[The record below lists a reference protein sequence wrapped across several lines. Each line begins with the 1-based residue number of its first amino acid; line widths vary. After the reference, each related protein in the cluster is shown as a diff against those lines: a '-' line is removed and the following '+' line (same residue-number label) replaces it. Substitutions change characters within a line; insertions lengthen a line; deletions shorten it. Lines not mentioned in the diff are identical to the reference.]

1 MSVKQTEGKITALY
15 ERLSRDDESAGDSN
29 SIVNQKK
36 YLESYAAQ
44 MGYENC
50 AHYTDDGWSGG
61 NFERPAWKKLIADIE
76 AGKVAHVIVK
86 DMSRAG
92 RDYLQTGFYTEVF
105 FRQHNVHFVAIAN
118 GVDSNDQ
125 NSNEFAPFLNIMNE
139 WYLRDLSR
147 KQRTAIRV
155 KGESGKP
162 TTNCAIYGYKKDPN
176 DKYHW
181 LIDEE
186 AAAVVR
192 RIFRLTIEGN
202 GPYEIA
208 RIFFDDKIETPAV
221 YFGKQNKGIWKSKEE
236 FPNPY
241 NWSGYIVAQI
251 LSKPEYM
258 GHTVNFRSH
267 KQSYKDKTP
276 VMNPKEEWLIF
287 ENTHEAIVDKETWEL
302 AQKLRKTPRR
312 IDTMGEANPL
322 TGLLYCA
329 DCGEKMYNH
338 RSRGGTENNPYP
350 SDFFDCSVYTRAHQ
364 KHSTACCGHYITTT
378 ALRTLILETIRSVST
393 FAISNRDEF
402 MEKVRAA
409 SQLRQAEAAKDTKR
423 KLNKDR
429 KRITE
434 LDTIIKKLYESFAV
448 GRISEERFDSLLSE
462 YEEEQKFL
470 RTSVSN
476 MEERLSGFE
485 EDTNRAEQFLALAKK
500 YTDFSELTT
509 PMINEFI
516 DKILVHVPEKVD
528 GDRIQEVEIYLKFI
542 GHFELP
548 APELTAEEE
557 KRQEYIDDSVEHAI
571 SDYGNSVLYSSA
583 RNEYMIERMK
593 RLLTRTIWALTKQ
606 LEAGDFVPVAYEMR
620 FENGKIDRV
629 DLCKDKDKVYVKVLD
644 YKTGSKAFD
653 VVALYH
659 GLQLQLMVYMDAAV
673 KMTQKHYPDS
683 EVIPAGV
690 FYYRLNDPLV
700 EKKVVGE
707 EEEIWQKVLK
717 ELKVDGVMNLKDE
730 TLEHLDHCQAGESAV
745 IPVKYNKNGS
755 LSKNSKVASEQEFE
769 VMMRHALGKV
779 LKVHRK
785 ILSGE
790 VAAFPYRRKQES
802 GCDYCAYRHI
812 CGFDQKIPGYKYR
825 DIFEMTQSEVIAAME
840 ADAVKENMN
849 RDDHEKEQEKGTG
862 SWE

>member
-50 AHYTDDGWSGG
+50 IHYTDDGYSGG
-61 NFERPAWKKLIADIE
+61 NFERPSWKRLIADIE

-364 KHSTACCGHYITTT
+364 KHSTACCGHYITTK

-557 KRQEYIDDSVEHAI
+557 KRQEQLRRHRIKSRERYQKIKAGEHAVGQPFKLTCKCCGKEFE
-571 SDYGNSVLYSSA
+571 SRSSA
-583 RNEYMIERMK
+583 AMYCSPNCRAKFYRQEAAEKRSREIACENCGKIFTTTRSDVKYCCDQCRYEGHLKGQRIRNAVNRAKEKEPEVLDIS
-593 RLLTRTIWALTKQ
+593 
-606 LEAGDFVPVAYEMR
+606 PVAETK
-620 FENGKIDRV
+620 EPQ
-629 DLCKDKDKVYVKVLD
+629 
-644 YKTGSKAFD
+644 KTA
-653 VVALYH
+653 
-659 GLQLQLMVYMDAAV
+659 
-673 KMTQKHYPDS
+673 
-683 EVIPAGV
+683 
-690 FYYRLNDPLV
+690 
-700 EKKVVGE
+700 
-707 EEEIWQKVLK
+707 
-717 ELKVDGVMNLKDE
+717 
-730 TLEHLDHCQAGESAV
+730 
-745 IPVKYNKNGS
+745 
-755 LSKNSKVASEQEFE
+755 
-769 VMMRHALGKV
+769 
-779 LKVHRK
+779 
-785 ILSGE
+785 
-790 VAAFPYRRKQES
+790 
-802 GCDYCAYRHI
+802 
-812 CGFDQKIPGYKYR
+812 
-825 DIFEMTQSEVIAAME
+825 
-840 ADAVKENMN
+840 
-849 RDDHEKEQEKGTG
+849 
-862 SWE
+862 

>member
-105 FRQHNVHFVAIAN
+105 FRQYNVHFVAIAN
-118 GVDSNDQ
+118 GVDSDDQ

-162 TTNCAIYGYKKDPN
+162 TTNCAIYGYKKDPA

-208 RIFFDDKIETPAV
+208 RMFFDDKIETPAV

-267 KQSYKDKTP
+267 KLSYKDKSSIK
-276 VMNPKEEWLIF
+276 NPEDEWLIF
-287 ENTHEAIVDKETWEL
+287 ENTHEAMVDKETWEL

-350 SDFFDCSVYTRAHQ
+350 SDFFDCSSYTLAHQ
-364 KHSTACCGHYITTT
+364 KRTKACCGHYIGTKS
-378 ALRTLILETIRSVST
+378 LRMLILETIRSVST
-393 FAISNRDEF
+393 FAISNREEF

-429 KRITE
+429 KRIAE

-448 GRISEERFDSLLSE
+448 GRISEERFDSLLAE
-462 YEEEQKFL
+462 YEEEQKSL
-470 RTSVSN
+470 RTSVSD

-516 DKILVHVPEKVD
+516 EKILVHAPEKVD
-528 GDRIQEVEIYLKFI
+528 GNRVQEVEIYLKFI
-542 GHFELP
+542 GCFELP

-557 KRQEYIDDSVEHAI
+557 KRQEQLRRHRIKSRERYQKIKAGEHAVGQPFKLTCKCCGKEFE
-571 SDYGNSVLYSSA
+571 SRSSA
-583 RNEYMIERMK
+583 AMYCSPNCRAKFYRQEAAEKRSREIACENCGKTFTTTRNDVKYCCDHCRYEG
-593 RLLTRTIWALTKQ
+593 Q
-606 LEAGDFVPVAYEMR
+606 LKGQRIRNAANRAKKKEPE
-620 FENGKIDRV
+620 
-629 DLCKDKDKVYVKVLD
+629 VLD
-644 YKTGSKAFD
+644 ISPAAETKEPQKTA
-653 VVALYH
+653 
-659 GLQLQLMVYMDAAV
+659 
-673 KMTQKHYPDS
+673 
-683 EVIPAGV
+683 
-690 FYYRLNDPLV
+690 
-700 EKKVVGE
+700 
-707 EEEIWQKVLK
+707 
-717 ELKVDGVMNLKDE
+717 
-730 TLEHLDHCQAGESAV
+730 
-745 IPVKYNKNGS
+745 
-755 LSKNSKVASEQEFE
+755 
-769 VMMRHALGKV
+769 
-779 LKVHRK
+779 
-785 ILSGE
+785 
-790 VAAFPYRRKQES
+790 
-802 GCDYCAYRHI
+802 
-812 CGFDQKIPGYKYR
+812 
-825 DIFEMTQSEVIAAME
+825 
-840 ADAVKENMN
+840 
-849 RDDHEKEQEKGTG
+849 
-862 SWE
+862 